1 MHWPLFCQ
9 AMASLSCSRACCLYP
24 FLSYR
29 LVFRLS
35 CCLQIL
41 VAHLSLTCRSLV
53 SHRTAGSIF
62 LNHCQ
67 KILWKKKSRRSN
79 ICGTFSYL
87 LNNTL
92 GVHSNNSMY
101 RIIPELSDFLSLTGI
116 PLLSENS
123 FLFHR
128 FRCCS
133 GICIFWDVT
142 FFISCTVSC
151 FCTFLFWVHS

>member
-1 MHWPLFCQ
+1 MLPCLLP
-9 AMASLSCSRACCLYP
+9 ASP
-24 FLSYR
+24 FIISTDLPALLLPANPCRSP
-29 LVFRLS
+29 VS
-35 CCLQIL
+35 
-41 VAHLSLTCRSLV
+41 HLSLTCLSP
-53 SHRTAGSIF
+53 
-62 LNHCQ
+62 HCREHPFEP
-67 KILWKKKSRRSN
+67 LSENSVKKKSRRFN

-101 RIIPELSDFLSLTGI
+101 RIIPGLPDFLSLTGI

-128 FRCCS
+128 FRCCL

-142 FFISCTVSC
+142 FFIICISSN
-151 FCTFLFWVHS
+151 